1 MALGT
6 KTEAAADINFIR
18 ALRNVPDFDATLTL
32 DDILAERGR
41 ELAWE
46 FHRRQDLIRFD
57 AFTKAWTFKPASP
70 ETREVYPIPTSQI
83 SLNPNLKQ
91 NPGY

>member
-1 MALGT
+1 MIRTLRGVDPFT
-6 KTEAAADINFIR
+6 TLSEDI
-18 ALRNVPDFDATLTL
+18 
-32 DDILAERGR
+32 ILAERGR

-46 FHRRQDLIRFD
+46 FHRRQDLIRFGK
-57 AFTKAWTFKPASP
+57 FTAARKFKEASP
-70 ETREVYPIPTSQI
+70 ETRILFPIPQSQL